1 MNKKTYQAPAA
12 QIIELE
18 AQLPLAGSDGNDG
31 ITGNMNDV
39 GQGQN
44 NVTFESIDKGWSNDS
59 WSSDEE

>member
-18 AQLPLAGSDGNDG
+18 AQLPLANSGSNDG
-31 ITGNMNDV
+31 IIENMNGV
-39 GQGQN
+39 GQDD
-44 NVTFESIDKGWSNDS
+44 VTFESINKGWNSYS